1 MSGDQNFAGISCPLV
16 LLCNM
21 ALVASGGDVIQ
32 FSLQNGINSNEKNIG
47 VEVFHFYKSCRT
59 FTRTTKKFLPLGLS
73 GPETSEFEIVRVK
86 SLLNS
91 STGMYQTCLLLRQG
105 HMEHVSTETFHV
117 LLLEDYNSLFLLGSF
132 EIQAS
137 QTSDIEFHF
146 IDGPGV
152 CWTLQGS
159 IFFAQYNSTL
169 EKFTTDSITV
179 DSSKNEQLGVEFN
192 LLWCGL
198 IKNQM
203 VAMGSRSEMTGD
215 ASCITRWTCVNHHQ
229 NDVQEIPLVPN
240 AYVPIATCC
249 LVREPFELKSGF
261 NSVFDGLLVY
271 LATNRGQLLNFVNG
285 SPRSCWQ
292 LPFSDPC
299 KMFMLEVI
307 LN

>member
-1 MSGDQNFAGISCPLV
+1 MLTRTPREFRGLQV

-32 FSLQNGINSNEKNIG
+32 FSLQNEINNNEKNIG
-47 VEVFHFYKSCRT
+47 VEVSHFSKSCRT
-59 FTRTTKKFLPLGLS
+59 FTRTKRKCLPLGLS
-73 GPETSEFEIVRVK
+73 GPEFKIVCVK

-91 STGMYQTCLLLRQG
+91 STGMYQTCLLLRKG
-105 HMEHVSTETFHV
+105 YMEHVSIEKFHV
-117 LLLEDYNSLFLLGSF
+117 LLLEDYDSLFLLGSF

-159 IFFAQYNSTL
+159 VFFVRYNSTL

-179 DSSKNEQLGVEFN
+179 DNSKNEQLGVEFN

-203 VAMGSRSEMTGD
+203 VAMGSRSEMTCD

-261 NSVFDGLLVY
+261 NSVFDGLNVY
-271 LATNRGQLLNFVNG
+271 LATNRGQLLKFVNG

-299 KMFMLEVI
+299 KMIMLEVI